1 MTIHAFLSHSL
12 FFFFDF
18 QKPTKTAVTS
28 TRFKHKKFLVW
39 KTLLVWT
46 PAWSHMS
53 TVSLSLRL
61 CLCGLWVYLH
71 AVKIVCMCCTRILVF
86 MLHLCKKKKK
96 KRLTGACGCCGW
108 AGWGKGP
115 WCGCLCVTSTHG
127 DGGMRLHASPRMSGN
142 VLCVCLWDECACA
155 CACVWFLMGQC
166 GHTDHYV
173 FVYHDEGLGIFAPE
187 TRSSCL
193 VSLSFTMGF
202 FLYVFLRCFFYDK
215 NFTFTLLYCW
225 STDNRQGLGMFL
237 LILPLFLSYRHTEA
251 YGFILVGNI
260 FNPSH
265 CFSFCFVVLCYPV

>member
-96 KRLTGACGCCGW
+96 KKAHRSVWVLWVSRVGQRTLMWLPLCYFNTW
-108 AGWGKGP
+108 WWGHEAPRITKNV
-115 WCGCLCVTSTHG
+115 WERSVCVFVRRVC
-127 DGGMRLHASPRMSGN
+127 MCM
-142 VLCVCLWDECACA
+142 CVCVIFDGPMWPYWSLCI
-155 CACVWFLMGQC
+155 CVSWRR
-166 GHTDHYV
+166 
-173 FVYHDEGLGIFAPE
+173 P
-187 TRSSCL
+187 
-193 VSLSFTMGF
+193 
-202 FLYVFLRCFFYDK
+202 
-215 NFTFTLLYCW
+215 
-225 STDNRQGLGMFL
+225 
-237 LILPLFLSYRHTEA
+237 
-251 YGFILVGNI
+251 GNI
-260 FNPSH
+260 CSRD
-265 CFSFCFVVLCYPV
+265 